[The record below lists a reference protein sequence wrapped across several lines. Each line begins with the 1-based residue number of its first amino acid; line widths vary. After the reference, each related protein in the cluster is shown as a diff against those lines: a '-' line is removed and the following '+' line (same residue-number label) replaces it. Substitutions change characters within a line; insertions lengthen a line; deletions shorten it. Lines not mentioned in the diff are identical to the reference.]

1 MKTEIKNQ
9 LLTYLE
15 LKRYNAVTDIK
26 NSTFV
31 LENIT
36 DRKDIAYNETKKCVE
51 GKIKE
56 IDLLLSFIE
65 EIKAEI

>member
-1 MKTEIKNQ
+1 MKKEIKNQ

-15 LKRYNAVTDIK
+15 LKRHNAVTDIK

-36 DRKDIAYNETKKCVE
+36 DKKDIAYNETKKHVE

-56 IDLLLSFIE
+56 IDLLLTFIE
-65 EIKAEI
+65 AIKAEV

>member
-1 MKTEIKNQ
+1 MKAEIKKQ

-15 LKRYNAVTDIK
+15 LKRHNAVTDIK
-26 NSTFV
+26 NSTYV

-36 DRKDIAYNETKKCVE
+36 DKKDIAYNETKKHIE

-56 IDLLLSFIE
+56 IDLLLTFIN
-65 EIKAEI
+65 EIKAEV